1 MCHCLVGLSL
11 MLLTPSSSPC
21 QEWLKTIIQAERYF
35 LSMVFPL
42 VQCYYVNPVA
52 HYLSCLGQ
60 NQDSQSMTSTSCSNP
75 CQLLPALYSK
85 AESWQCLRPTMS
97 YSPACYWAIYS
108 QEVWHCC
115 PPSHWGFVGL
125 VHTGTRCNHQHP
137 YAQNKQAGAGFPP

>member
-1 MCHCLVGLSL
+1 
-11 MLLTPSSSPC
+11 
-21 QEWLKTIIQAERYF
+21 
-35 LSMVFPL
+35 MVFPL

-85 AESWQCLRPTMS
+85 AEDNAFVLQCPTALLVIEQ
-97 YSPACYWAIYS
+97 YIPRRCDTVARLAT
-108 QEVWHCC
+108 EGLLVWST
-115 PPSHWGFVGL
+115 PGL
-125 VHTGTRCNHQHP
+125 DDCNHQHP